1 MKNIGLLT
9 TFILGLFILI
19 GALISM
25 FFEKHEKII
34 NFSVGLAF
42 GVIVGLIVTDL
53 IPELIESLGF
63 RYLYIFIIFSG
74 LGFYILKWFDGLI
87 PAHHEHYGHHH
98 HSLNSKEKSENL
110 EHIGFMTTIALVL
123 HNIIE
128 GMAVYSSSFANP
140 QLALT
145 LALGVGFHNI
155 PLGMVI
161 CSSFYHSSNNKKK
174 TWVSII
180 CVSVST
186 FIGGIIMYLFNL
198 NNISEVFL
206 GTLLSITL
214 GMLVFIVVDEL
225 FPRIKD
231 TKDKKTTLYGIL
243 LGVVILIISMF
254 FGE

>member
-1 MKNIGLLT
+1 MINVGIIT
-9 TFILGLFILI
+9 TLVLGLFILI
-19 GALISM
+19 GAFISL
-25 FFEKHEKII
+25 FFKKHEKII

-63 RYLYIFIIFSG
+63 RYIYILIIFG
-74 LGFYILKWFDGLI
+74 CLGFFILKWFDHLI

-98 HSLNSKEKSENL
+98 ETLSGKEKSENL
-110 EHIGFMTTIALVL
+110 EHIGFMTTVALIL

-128 GMAVYSSSFANP
+128 GMAVYSSSLANP
-140 QLALT
+140 SLAIS

-161 CSSFYHSSNNKKK
+161 ASSFYHSSNNKKK
-174 TWVSII
+174 TWFSIIAVSI
-180 CVSVST
+180 ST
-186 FIGGIIMYLFNL
+186 FLGGIIMVLFNL
-198 NNISEVFL
+198 KNISDVFL
-206 GTLLSITL
+206 GVLLSITL
-214 GMLVFIVVDEL
+214 GMLIFIVVDEL

-231 TKDKKTTLYGIL
+231 TKDKKSTIYGVL
-243 LGVVILIISMF
+243 LGIVILFISMF